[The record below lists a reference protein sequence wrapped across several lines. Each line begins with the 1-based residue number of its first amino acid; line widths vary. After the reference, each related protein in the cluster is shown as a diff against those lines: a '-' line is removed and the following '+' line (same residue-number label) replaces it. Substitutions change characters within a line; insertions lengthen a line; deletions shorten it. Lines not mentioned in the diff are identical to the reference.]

1 MIFSGTQM
9 DYLTS
14 GAINPEGDNDWEEW
28 RKLAV
33 RDHYAGN
40 PIPFENLC
48 EKIHYTKL
56 GVKYLKVRDLYVENE
71 MTMDFKIHNRRYFA
85 DKGKLSGHYWLENKE
100 TGEKK
105 DWWFNSLTSL
115 CDHFDLEK
123 KPIYRYTHEAE
134 EAFMIKYAMDRVKD
148 IDMERFLENHQT
160 IDRFCVFNVLA
171 EYHKNPG
178 KYNIRYGNMG
188 VGNERR
194 NTFEFV
200 SACSLQHIIHKIKLG
215 NVPRQLLSVVV
226 RSAKGG
232 NKRGKIREVDTSAI
246 FSIAL
251 YMYNMKGLGISYGDW
266 LASGAVGGGEEI
278 WGSKPIKN
286 GKKKRRKRKRKL

>member
-1 MIFSGTQM
+1 M
-9 DYLTS
+9 
-14 GAINPEGDNDWEEW
+14 
-28 RKLAV
+28 AV

-40 PIPFENLC
+40 PIPFQDLC

-71 MTMDFKIHNRRYFA
+71 SSRDFIIHNRRYFN

-105 DWWFNSLTSL
+105 DWWFNSMTSI

-123 KPIYRYTHEAE
+123 KHIYRYTHEAE
-134 EAFMIKYAMDRVKD
+134 EAFMIKYAMDRIKD

-160 IDRFCVFNVLA
+160 IDRYCLFNVLA
-171 EYHKNPG
+171 EYYKNPG

-194 NTFEFV
+194 NSFDFV
-200 SACSLQHIIHKIKLG
+200 TSCSLQHIIHKIKFGRVPQDLRSVLLRAMSGGHKRRLG
-215 NVPRQLLSVVV
+215 
-226 RSAKGG
+226 AGG
-232 NKRGKIREVDTSAI
+232 ALNLEGRIDTETLYSLAN
-246 FSIAL
+246 
-251 YMYNMKGLGISYGDW
+251 YMYNMKGLGVSYGDW
-266 LASGAVGGGEEI
+266 LASWAVGGGEEI

>member
-1 MIFSGTQM
+1 MISGTQL
-9 DYLTS
+9 DYFTS
-14 GAINPEGDNDWEEW
+14 GAINPQGENDWVEW

-40 PIPFENLC
+40 PIPLEDKC

-56 GVKYLKVRDLYVENE
+56 GVKYLQVRDIYVE
-71 MTMDFKIHNRRYFA
+71 TDKDRDFKIHNRRYFA
-85 DKGKLSGHYWLENKE
+85 DRGKISGHFWLENKE

-105 DWWFNSLTSL
+105 DWWFKSLTQI

-123 KPIYRYTHEAE
+123 KQIYRYTHKAE
-134 EAFMIKYAMDRVKD
+134 EAFMVKYAMDRVKD

-171 EYHKNPG
+171 EYHRNPG

-188 VGNERR
+188 VGNEKH
-194 NTFEFV
+194 NSFEFV

-215 NVPRQLLSVVV
+215 NVPQVIRRVLM
-226 RSAKGG
+226 RAAKGG
-232 NKRGKIREVDTSAI
+232 RNQGKIRELDTTTI
-246 FSIAL
+246 FTVAL
-251 YMYNMKGLGISYGDW
+251 YMYNMKGLGVSYAEW
-266 LASGAVGGGEEI
+266 LASGAVGGGEEV
-278 WGSKPIKN
+278 WGAKAIKN
-286 GKKKRRKRKRKL
+286 GKKKRRKRKRK